1 MNKIFLSILI
11 LIIFLFNQVLKLNAN
26 DDTYINSNNI
36 IYNEKENIIEL
47 SENSKIN
54 FKNINILIDKGI
66 IDYNKNEFEVF
77 GNFYLYEELTI
88 LSGENLKGDT
98 SLNKFGANN
107 VSYIYNDDLKV
118 DSDNLDRENNI
129 INFYNNFL
137 TPCELDGF
145 FNCPTW
151 SLRIDKTEYNI
162 KEDKFTHFDTFLQIA
177 DYKVFYL
184 PYFTHY
190 GAKAPRKKGFLT
202 PSIEFT
208 VGGDQGI
215 ITPYYLPIAKNTDV
229 LIKPKIY
236 LSPNFEFLEKYQLS
250 TRINNK
256 SSGGKTSVFVKNI
269 KNQNNDNINTTF
281 KINTKQV
288 VDRNMTVSASG
299 LFTNSISTTR
309 SINEEPI
316 TFEDIYLRSEN
327 YNLLVKD
334 DYLKTELS
342 SVESFESVDLSS
354 IPISP
359 SLNYTNLIYLK
370 NYSLFNEFDFTLLK
384 RDKSTTNN
392 PSDSFKLN
400 FNNELLNRY
409 HLKNL
414 SFKNKIIFNN
424 SYSDNHFNS
433 NNSLNHNSVRSNIKL
448 SSDLNYQN
456 TSSITPRLKLIFP
469 LQLENSNKSIN
480 EESKSITFNYQNQ
493 FSENRF
499 FGNDLFD
506 SSPRIIYGL
515 ENSIHLEKQKI
526 SFNINQSYET
536 NLNSRYSDL
545 INQSSKFSDYS
556 IETAINTDDFLL
568 KIDSRLDEKTLS
580 KKEMNYSLIFE
591 NPINISVNYNETQK
605 EAFKDSSNDTQSLN
619 LAISK
624 KINDN
629 IKLIYKSNLDVK
641 NNYDPYQST
650 FKMSIA
656 DECSQLDINYTN
668 TRFNDNYNTK
678 PKETI
683 GITFSMDYLGFFGYE
698 QTTDLFFTEPGNIN
712 YGL

>member
-1 MNKIFLSILI
+1 MNKIFLIITI
-11 LIIFLFNQVLKLNAN
+11 LIIFLFNQIIRLNAN
-26 DDTYINSNNI
+26 DETYINSSNI
-36 IYNEKENIIEL
+36 TYNEKENIIEL

-54 FKNINILIDKGI
+54 FKNTNILIDKGI

-98 SLNKFGANN
+98 SLNIFTANN

-118 DSDNLDRENNI
+118 DSDNLDRKDNI
-129 INFYNNFL
+129 VKFYNNFL

-151 SLRIDKTEYNI
+151 SLRIDKTEYDI

-184 PYFTHY
+184 PYFSHY

-202 PSIEFT
+202 PTIEFT

-215 ITPYYLPIAKNTDV
+215 IAPYYVPIEKNTEV
-229 LIKPKIY
+229 LIKPKIF
-236 LSPNFEFLEKYQLS
+236 LSPSFEFLEKYQLS
-250 TRINNK
+250 TTINNK
-256 SSGGKTSVFVKNI
+256 RSGGDISVSIDNI
-269 KNQNNDNINTTF
+269 KNQNNDNINTSF

-288 VDRNMTVSASG
+288 VNKNMIISASG

-309 SINEEPI
+309 SINEDPI

-327 YNLLVKD
+327 YDLFIKN

-342 SVESFESVDLSS
+342 SVESFESVDLNS

-359 SLNYTNLIYLK
+359 SLTYMNLIDMKNYTLI
-370 NYSLFNEFDFTLLK
+370 NEFDFTLLK
-384 RDKSTTNN
+384 RNKSTTNN

-400 FNNELLNRY
+400 INNELFNR
-409 HLKNL
+409 HLIKNL

-424 SYSDNHFNS
+424 SYSDYHFND
-433 NNSLNHNSVRSNIKL
+433 NQALNHNSIKSNIKL
-448 SSDLNYQN
+448 SSDLYYQN
-456 TSSITPRLKLIFP
+456 LSSLSPRLKLIIP
-469 LQLENSNKSIN
+469 IHLENSNKSIN

-499 FGNDLFD
+499 FGDDLLD
-506 SSPRIIYGL
+506 SSPRIVYGI
-515 ENSIHLEKQKI
+515 ENLIKIKSQKI
-526 SFNINQSYET
+526 KFNINQSYET
-536 NLNSRYSDL
+536 NLKTRYSDL
-545 INQSSKFSDYS
+545 INQTSKFSDYS
-556 IETAINTDDFLL
+556 IETDISRDNILF
-568 KIDSRLDEKTLS
+568 KIDTRLDEKSLS
-580 KKEMNYSLIFE
+580 KKEMNYSLKFKK
-591 NPINISVNYNETQK
+591 PLNITFNYNETQK
-605 EAFKDSSNDTQSLN
+605 EAFKNLSNDTQSLDIG
-619 LAISK
+619 ISK
-624 KINDN
+624 RINDN
-629 IKLIYKSNLDVK
+629 VNLSYNSNLDVK
-641 NNYDPYQST
+641 NNYDPYKST
-650 FKMSIA
+650 IRISLA

-668 TRFNDNYNTK
+668 TRFNDDYNTK
-678 PKETI
+678 PTETI
-683 GITFSMDYLGFFGYE
+683 GLTFRMDYLGFFGYE
-698 QTTDLFFTEPGNIN
+698 QTTDLFFTEPGSLN